1 MTTRKAQQGMTLMGM
16 IMALAIA
23 GIFIYC
29 GMKIIPMYTE
39 YMSVKENMDEVAKE
53 PGIANAGRAKVLD
66 RIYARF
72 NISYVENVKPDHF
85 TLVTKPRPA
94 LQVKYEVRTPLAY
107 NLDVVG
113 RFEYSVD
120 LSN

>member
-1 MTTRKAQQGMTLMGM
+1 MSTRKAQQGMTLMGM

-29 GMKIIPMYTE
+29 GMKIFPMYSE
-39 YMSVKENMDEVAKE
+39 YMSVQADMEEVAKE
-53 PGIANAGRAKVLD
+53 PGIANAGKGKVLD
-66 RIYARF
+66 LVYRRF
-72 NISYVENVKPDHF
+72 NISYVENVKPEHF
-85 TLVTKPRPA
+85 TLVTKPRPT

-113 RFEYSVD
+113 RFEYSVE

>member
-29 GMKIIPMYTE
+29 GMKLSPMYSE

-53 PGIANAGRAKVLD
+53 PGIANAGRAKVLE

-72 NISYVENVKPDHF
+72 NISYIANVKPDHF
-85 TLVTKPRPA
+85 TLVTKPRPS
-94 LQVKYEVRTPLAY
+94 LQVKYEVRTPLA
-107 NLDVVG
+107 
-113 RFEYSVD
+113 
-120 LSN
+120 